1 MKTKLFLLGFGLS
14 LGVASSGF
22 AATTTGTIA
31 AKLIL
36 TAGCLVN
43 GQLATNQTGVNFGT
57 LDFGTSAATFDTLTA
72 TVVGAGTVGN
82 GIFVRCSTGSTYSVQ
97 ITSSSIKPTTVYGT
111 ETAQPRYLIN
121 TTTATVGVAYTL
133 YGNTNYTTPIA
144 NNTNLVSSGT
154 VDPLL
159 GDNYPIYGR
168 ITGGGT
174 NNVNIPAAT
183 YQDTINIA
191 VNY

>member
-1 MKTKLFLLGFGLS
+1 MKTKLFLLGCGLS

-57 LDFGTSAATFDTLTA
+57 LDFGTSAATFDSLSATL
-72 TVVGAGTVGN
+72 VGSVGN
-82 GIFVRCSTGSTYSVQ
+82 GIYVRCSTGSTYSVQ
-97 ITSSSIKPTTVYGT
+97 ITSSSAKPTTVYGA

-121 TTTATVGVAYTL
+121 ATTATVGIAYTL
-133 YGNTNYTTPIA
+133 YSNTNYTTPIA
-144 NNTNLVSSGT
+144 NNTNLVSTGT
-154 VDPLL
+154 ADPIN

-174 NNVNIPAAT
+174 NNVTIPAAT
-183 YQDTINIA
+183 YQDTINVA